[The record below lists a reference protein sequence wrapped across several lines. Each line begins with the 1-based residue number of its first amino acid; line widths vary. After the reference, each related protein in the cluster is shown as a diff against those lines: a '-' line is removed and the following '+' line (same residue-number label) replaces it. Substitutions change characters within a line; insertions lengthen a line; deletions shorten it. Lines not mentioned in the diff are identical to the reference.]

1 MRLRMTTMSALSRET
16 LELISSWSEVL
27 GAVFGILAATSVVV
41 YVLVNRPLRKI
52 EAHESQVER
61 QHTADAQ
68 ERAAKAE
75 LALKLYIDSVKKTA
89 ERQGPRQNL
98 LDERARHELAEALRS
113 FAGQKIDIRY
123 GLNPYQD
130 RASAEPVSADAL
142 ELARA
147 FIGILKDAQWEP
159 TPVPLRDAMQGDG
172 ISVEINRKASPVT
185 VEAAN
190 ALVKAIGDVPLT
202 VSAPLKFPD
211 ALEQRME
218 TPRIWEKGK
227 EIFLSPLDEDTII
240 LVVLAHP
247 A

>member
-1 MRLRMTTMSALSRET
+1 
-16 LELISSWSEVL
+16 
-27 GAVFGILAATSVVV
+27 
-41 YVLVNRPLRKI
+41 
-52 EAHESQVER
+52 
-61 QHTADAQ
+61 
-68 ERAAKAE
+68 
-75 LALKLYIDSVKKTA
+75 
-89 ERQGPRQNL
+89 
-98 LDERARHELAEALRS
+98 
-113 FAGQKIDIRY
+113 
-123 GLNPYQD
+123 
-130 RASAEPVSADAL
+130 
-142 ELARA
+142 
-147 FIGILKDAQWEP
+147 
-159 TPVPLRDAMQGDG
+159 
-172 ISVEINRKASPVT
+172 